1 MSVIDGELEVRML
14 TFAKNSVDR
23 KALFAFA
30 LSSMEDSVEGYE
42 AEKTGDLHQEVSA
55 FLNSS
60 LNGDKLNG
68 FAVRQLIGLY
78 NRYADDNDGNF
89 SSELMKLG
97 STISIL
103 FLQQSEDELVR
114 EFVSFL
120 FTLSENSG
128 NAPEGMP
135 TYLVGKYI
143 RVLCNYTIRAL
154 NEYCTAHNF

>member
-1 MSVIDGELEVRML
+1 MSVIDGDLEVRML

-23 KALFAFA
+23 KALFTFT

-42 AEKTGDLHQEVSA
+42 GEQTGDLHQEVSA
-55 FLNSS
+55 FLASS

-68 FAVRQLIGLY
+68 FAVRQLISLY
-78 NRYADDNDGNF
+78 NRYADANDGNF

-97 STISIL
+97 SSISIL
-103 FLQQSEDELVR
+103 YVQQSEDEMVR

-128 NAPEGMP
+128 NAPEGMT